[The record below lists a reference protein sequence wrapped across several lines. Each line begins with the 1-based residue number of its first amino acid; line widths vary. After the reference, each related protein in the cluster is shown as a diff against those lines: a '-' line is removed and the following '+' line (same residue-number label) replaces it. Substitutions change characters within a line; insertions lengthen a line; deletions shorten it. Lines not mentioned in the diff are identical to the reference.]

1 MSTAKT
7 KTKPPTPKQAV
18 VKVQNLLKGI
28 DNSMSVINREKGKV
42 LDSMKQV
49 KGLVGG
55 LSNIAQEK
63 AVKTAKPV
71 KKAAKKPVKKA
82 AKNPVKKAPVKKAA
96 KKASKPAKAT
106 KSAKPA
112 ANGRPPLKEALVQ
125 IFKEHGPMTPAEAKK
140 LAIEKW
146 GYWSSQSL
154 YNAINKNTDTFKKN
168 GEKVEL
174 VGKSSSKKTTS
185 PEVEDFVSKVEKDES
200 VSKTV

>member
-1 MSTAKT
+1 MSTTKT

-55 LSNIAQEK
+55 LSNVAQEK
-63 AVKTAKPV
+63 VAKTAKPA
-71 KKAAKKPVKKA
+71 KKAAKKPA
-82 AKNPVKKAPVKKAA
+82 KKAA
-96 KKASKPAKAT
+96 KKPAKKAAKKVSKPAKAT

-174 VGKSSSKKTTS
+174 VGGGSSKKTTS

>member
-1 MSTAKT
+1 MSTTKT

-55 LSNIAQEK
+55 LSNVAQEK
-63 AVKTAKPV
+63 VAKTAKPA
-71 KKAAKKPVKKA
+71 KKAAKKPA
-82 AKNPVKKAPVKKAA
+82 KKAA
-96 KKASKPAKAT
+96 KKVSKPAKAT

-174 VGKSSSKKTTS
+174 VGGGSSKKTTS